1 MKQNLPARSRCAVDT
16 RALKAGSPVLAPN
29 SACTTCPLL
38 NTIIPP
44 PAVSTRSRRP
54 VLPPIEIA
62 CTSTSISITPRE
74 PWKVFTAPSAPTASS
89 SLRRT
94 LLPPFAAAGR
104 DTAGAGDAGVAGAV
118 GATKATG
125 GGSGGA
131 AGGGATPLGIGAGG
145 GGLNAAIGGSAGL
158 GTDTAAAGVTGGG

>member
-1 MKQNLPARSRCAVDT
+1 MKQNFPARSRCAVDT

-38 NTIIPP
+38 KTIIPP

-62 CTSTSISITPRE
+62 CTSSSISITPRE
-74 PWKVFTAPSAPTASS
+74 PWKVFTAPSAPTAPS

-94 LLPPFAAAGR
+94 LLAPLVAAGR
-104 DTAGAGDAGVAGAV
+104 DTAGPADAGGAGAA
-118 GATKATG
+118 GAECSTKATG
-125 GGSGGA
+125 GGNGGA

-145 GGLNAAIGGSAGL
+145 GGRKAAIGGSAGL
-158 GTDTAAAGVTGGG
+158 G

>member
-29 SACTTCPLL
+29 SASTTCPLL

-62 CTSTSISITPRE
+62 CTSSSISITPRE

-94 LLPPFAAAGR
+94 LLLAPLVAAGR
-104 DTAGAGDAGVAGAV
+104 DTAGPGDAGAAGAD

-131 AGGGATPLGIGAGG
+131 AGG
-145 GGLNAAIGGSAGL
+145 
-158 GTDTAAAGVTGGG
+158 